1 MYGGMLFAMR
11 DSMAAGSRT
20 TSAAIVV
27 GAFFGIVVTAA
38 IKLCSYALR
47 GTVMEARD

>member
-20 TSAAIVV
+20 TAAAIGV
-27 GAFFGIVVTAA
+27 GAVFGIAVTIA
-38 IKLCSYALR
+38 IKFYNYALR
-47 GTVMEARD
+47 GTVMETGN